1 MSGTSGL
8 QRRFAGMVLVL
19 VGLVFGLGAEAWAGA
34 WSQARGSYYAKL
46 SGIFYRSDE
55 VFNDMGD
62 RAAMGMDDEN
72 FAGDQSFLYLEY
84 GLLEHLTLVGQAST
98 GWLTAENRYLRQKTR
113 GVGDVDLGVK
123 YQLVDRPLVL
133 APQVK
138 VKVPTGYHAEYDP
151 ALGTGEADLEFRL
164 LAARSLYPWPFYLGV
179 EVGYRVRGGLFSNQV
194 PYFFEVGATPHER
207 VFVKGY
213 VEGAETLTNGPKTL
227 GLVGLAQVSEGNF
240 VKAGLNA
247 AFKITGPLWAD
258 LLWER
263 VMTGE
268 NVGAGGSWGLGLAY
282 VH

>member
-1 MSGTSGL
+1 MNRS
-8 QRRFAGMVLVL
+8 QRRFAAMSLAV
-19 VGLVFGLGAEAWAGA
+19 VGLLLGLCAESGAGA

-62 RAAMGMDDEN
+62 RTTMGMDDDS
-72 FAGDQSFLYLEY
+72 FAGDQSFFYLEY
-84 GLLEHLTLVGQAST
+84 GLLERLTLVGQTSV
-98 GWLTAENRYLRQKTR
+98 GSLTAENRFLRRKTR

-133 APQVK
+133 SPQVE
-138 VKVPTGYHAEYDP
+138 VKIPTGYHAEYDP
-151 ALGTGEADLEFRL
+151 ALGTGKADLEFRL
-164 LAARSLYPWPFYLGV
+164 LAARSLYPWPFYLSA

-194 PYFFEVGATPHER
+194 PYFCEVGATPHER
-207 VFVKGY
+207 LFVKGY
-213 VEGAETLTNGPKTL
+213 MEGAETLTDGPKTL

-240 VKAGLNA
+240 VKMGLNA
-247 AFKITGPLWAD
+247 AFEITGPLWAD

-263 VMTGE
+263 VVTGE
-268 NVGAGGSWGLGLAY
+268 NVGAGGSWGVGLAY